1 MVLGKSYQGLIGV
14 KTDIVPGRGGETRVP
29 LVVLGKSYRGR
40 IGAKTDIV
48 PGVIGAYKMG
58 ATSIY
63 SS

>member
-14 KTDIVPGRGGETRVP
+14 KTDIVPGRGGGETRVP
-29 LVVLGKSYRGR
+29 LVVLGGR
-40 IGAKTDIV
+40 IRAQTDIV